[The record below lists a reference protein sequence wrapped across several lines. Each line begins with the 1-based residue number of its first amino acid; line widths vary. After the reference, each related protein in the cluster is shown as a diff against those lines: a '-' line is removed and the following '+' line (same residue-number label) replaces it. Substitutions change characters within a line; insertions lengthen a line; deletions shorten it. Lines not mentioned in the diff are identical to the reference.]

1 MLDGALMGAGDFGFL
16 ARAMGACAAVGAAA
30 LGAVARHRAGGGAV
44 SLRDVWGA
52 WGALMAARCA
62 TLLWRLEV
70 SAASP
75 FERREKTE

>member
-1 MLDGALMGAGDFGFL
+1 MLDGVLMGAGDFGFL
-16 ARAMGACAAVGAAA
+16 ARAMGACAAVGAGA
-30 LGAVARHRAGGGAV
+30 LGAAARYRADGAM

-75 FERREKTE
+75 FERREKAE